1 MNILMIDSISIEQR
15 NNNCLSNC
23 TIEFYIRS
31 FTDVSTDD
39 SFARSYRVLFLL
51 RSSLVNRGLFRDLNP
66 VLYR

>member
-1 MNILMIDSISIEQR
+1 MNILMIDSISTERR

-23 TIEFYIRS
+23 SIEFYIRS

>member
-23 TIEFYIRS
+23 SIEFYIRG

-39 SFARSYRVLFLL
+39 SFARSYRALFLL

>member
-1 MNILMIDSISIEQR
+1 MNILMIDSISIEER

-23 TIEFYIRS
+23 SIEFYIRS

>member
-23 TIEFYIRS
+23 SIEFYIRS

-51 RSSLVNRGLFRDLNP
+51 RSRLVSRDLFRDLNP

>member
-1 MNILMIDSISIEQR
+1 MNILMIDSISIERR

-23 TIEFYIRS
+23 SIEFYIRS

-39 SFARSYRVLFLL
+39 SFARSYRALFLL
-51 RSSLVNRGLFRDLNP
+51 CSSLVNRGLFRDLNP

>member
-1 MNILMIDSISIEQR
+1 MNILMIDSISIERR

-23 TIEFYIRS
+23 SIEFYIRS